1 MAEDAA
7 RTPKPE
13 TPSEEKLS
21 IPKPTISPLAA
32 CATTRQPGEGEAKVE
47 KMLGP
52 LPYFKLAAAGD
63 FVKLHPSDDYWSIE
77 YFFVRVPVPGQRDAM
92 LHLVARDLARELP
105 RGRVQC
111 FRLALGAK
119 PYDAQFFL
127 ATVPSTNLDNVWNST
142 NLAACQAARQTFVIV
157 TSLMANGGE
166 GYAWEKTISE
176 RNGEGCPWPG
186 PTWPTE
192 TLVRIIE
199 ITFEGR
205 IILYSDHPAWCRLVG
220 KRQKL
225 S

>member
-92 LHLVARDLARELP
+92 LHLVARDLALDLF
-105 RGRVQC
+105 G
-111 FRLALGAK
+111 LAENLVLHADILLISSCEAE
-119 PYDAQFFL
+119 PEMP
-127 ATVPSTNLDNVWNST
+127 TVPPHSVSAQSPRNHALSNVRS
-142 NLAACQAARQTFVIV
+142 
-157 TSLMANGGE
+157 
-166 GYAWEKTISE
+166 
-176 RNGEGCPWPG
+176 P
-186 PTWPTE
+186 
-192 TLVRIIE
+192 
-199 ITFEGR
+199 
-205 IILYSDHPAWCRLVG
+205 
-220 KRQKL
+220 
-225 S
+225 